1 MLRWVKVLFSLSFSL
16 FGFINN
22 IPLNTCQITLSN
34 EIEFAEVQYFFN
46 ATVNDARITL
56 ALVALYSRPDEDL
69 FKQSNWTVWSV
80 TEGGQ
85 SGLRVIDAKSILSVV
100 SVIPHNHH
108 VCADSSDER
117 YFIWEQMGTDMALLS
132 RQDSEEVIGEDDE
145 GIDIDQENLLPS
157 G

>member
-1 MLRWVKVLFSLSFSL
+1 MH
-16 FGFINN
+16 N
-22 IPLNTCQITLSN
+22 N

-46 ATVNDARITL
+46 AVVNNAIITL

-80 TEGGQ
+80 TELGNDA
-85 SGLRVIDAKSILSVV
+85 LRVIDAKAILSVV

-117 YFIWEQMGTDMALLS
+117 FFIWEQMGMDMALLS
-132 RQDSEEVIGEDDE
+132 HHAEVDGEDDE
-145 GIDIDQENLLPS
+145 GNLNDQENY
-157 G
+157 